1 MSVLAPTG
9 ELLSFAW
16 PKKVTKE
23 KATRPQLTS
32 CAPKLLLGVGKRDFL
47 SLCQLAAS
55 MQQPFGLF
63 PAKASVLG
71 AADGKIKEH

>member
-23 KATRPQLTS
+23 KATRPPLDS
-32 CAPKLLLGVGKRDFL
+32 CAPKLLLGVGKRENKGTL
-47 SLCQLAAS
+47 N
-55 MQQPFGLF
+55 
-63 PAKASVLG
+63 
-71 AADGKIKEH
+71 